1 MINPP
6 NDVKKKKRNKEEEE
20 EEEEFRLM
28 EEGNSRNDYSRAQMA
43 RSDLCFIP
51 FSTLFHVSCFI
62 PVSFLQD
69 RSFPLFPAILP
80 PHPPSF
86 AQMDKL
92 QTLIESGNIP
102 EILSYC
108 EATEL
113 AVILLLLLLLLS
125 FSIYLSIYLLFG
137 PGFQEQ
143 PATVLTLQSRNIRV
157 LFVLCGCPPTL
168 PCCVW
173 ITHLPMTLGEQ

>member
-1 MINPP
+1 
-6 NDVKKKKRNKEEEE
+6 
-20 EEEEFRLM
+20 
-28 EEGNSRNDYSRAQMA
+28 MA

-113 AVILLLLLLLLS
+113 AVILILLHYYP
-125 FSIYLSIYLLFG
+125 FSIYLSIYLLDCRRQEYSCSFHSLQISSMLCLDHPPPHDSG
-137 PGFQEQ
+137 KTVMEGGCCPGAF
-143 PATVLTLQSRNIRV
+143 PLQDER
-157 LFVLCGCPPTL
+157 
-168 PCCVW
+168 
-173 ITHLPMTLGEQ
+173 